1 MIKVSDLMVKDVI
14 VASPKERAVDAAK
27 KMKATGVSSLIVTE
41 GDEVKGIVTRSD
53 FIDRVVAEA
62 RDPSSTTVEDVMTK
76 DVVTIDADAGVME
89 ALKLMKKYRYSQ
101 LPVIKDGRLVG
112 VIALS
117 DALNY
122 IARFFLA
129 SGWGQT

>member
-62 RDPSSTTVEDVMTK
+62 RDPNSTTVEDVMTK
-76 DVVTIDADAGVME
+76 DVVTIDAEAGIME

-101 LPVIKDGRLVG
+101 LPVIKDGKLVG

-122 IARFFLA
+122 IAKFFLA